1 MVIWSKQ
8 FLFERKEDKYDI
20 LLNFDDRKE
29 RLNKR
34 YEEIKNIGEK
44 IYGFLQVGKDK
55 LICDF

>member
-44 IYGFLQVGKDK
+44 IYGFLQVGKYK

>member
-44 IYGFLQVGKDK
+44 IYGFLQVGKYK
-55 LICDF
+55 LIWDF